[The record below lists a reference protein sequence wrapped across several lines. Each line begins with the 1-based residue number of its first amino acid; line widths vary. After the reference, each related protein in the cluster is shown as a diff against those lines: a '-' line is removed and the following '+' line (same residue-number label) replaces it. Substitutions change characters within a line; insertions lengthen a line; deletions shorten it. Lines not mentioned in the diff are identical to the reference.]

1 MRLGDLGRWILR
13 PEVFEYART
22 DLEGLGPTS
31 IPPDDWGAP
40 TCVPAVGA
48 CWVMAV
54 NRDRGPDS
62 LLRPC
67 LVLPLQWRE
76 GVDHSPLLPRGLTE
90 LGQEVLKS
98 LGEESRV
105 AGRRWGLHPGPRSGL
120 DRYDLRAMAMD
131 ARSAW
136 APLSAGLLLAADGI
150 APDSGVWATGGW
162 DEKQGISEVGGLE
175 DKLRMAAECRA
186 RTVFVPS
193 TQLDAASEWKARMG
207 EPIEILGFP
216 VAGGKPSPREAFR
229 DYLARLGARPDT
241 AEAFE
246 IRSRYYGLQSN
257 SEIRR
262 QFYVENLLPEL
273 ADYYRSLLPRDCRPS
288 HLVTIA
294 SDSPELAA
302 LLARTIQAE
311 HCLILYTEDKVKPLE
326 FARNAIQ
333 RVVPQCEIKAQ
344 QFTND
349 DGMRDEFNTY
359 VECFVSDVHPR
370 RVLFDLTPGTKEMSI
385 LMSFEIAPPG
395 SYLFYARH
403 PTPQRGIVIPE
414 KRPPLIVCRPSEP
427 PPGHDDQSPRNP
439 RRYRGVFLH
448 PSRGIGDSGG
458 DD

>member
-13 PEVFEYART
+13 AEVFEYART

-31 IPPDDWGAP
+31 IPPDDWGSP

-54 NRDRGPDS
+54 NRNRGPES

-76 GVDHSPLLPRGLTE
+76 QDEHSPLLPRGLTDLARE
-90 LGQEVLKS
+90 IFTS
-98 LGEESRV
+98 LSDEARIAVSR
-105 AGRRWGLHPGPRSGL
+105 WKLHPGPRSGL
-120 DRYDLRAMAMD
+120 DDFDLSEMAMD

-136 APLSAGLLLAADGI
+136 APLSAGLLLATDGI
-150 APDSGVWATGGW
+150 APDTSVWATGGW

-193 TQLDAASEWKARMG
+193 AQLGAATEWKARLG
-207 EPIEILGFP
+207 EPVEILGFP
-216 VAGGKPSPREAFR
+216 GAGGKPSPREALR
-229 DYLARLGARPDT
+229 DYLARLGVRPDPGQ
-241 AEAFE
+241 AFE
-246 IRSRYYGLQSN
+246 VRSRYYGLQTD

-294 SDSPELAA
+294 SDSPELMV
-302 LLARTIQAE
+302 LLARAIQAE
-311 HCLILYTEDKVKPLE
+311 HCLILYTEDKGKRLN
-326 FARNAIQ
+326 FARNAIERDLLRCKVQ
-333 RVVPQCEIKAQ
+333 AR
-344 QFTND
+344 QFTNG
-349 DGMRDEFNTY
+349 DGMRDEINTH
-359 VECFVSDVHPR
+359 VECFLSKVHPS

-403 PTPQRGIVIPE
+403 STPQRGIVIPE
-414 KRPPLIVCRPSEP
+414 KRPPLIVPPSEP
-427 PPGHDDQSPRNP
+427 PPAHDDRSPRNP
-439 RRYRGVFLH
+439 RRYRGGFLP
-448 PSRGIGDSGG
+448 PSHGIGDSGG